1 MSEAPAS
8 YSVQAA
14 VASDVGRVRLSNE
27 DSLAFVCPDD
37 PGLRQRLGVLAIVAD
52 GMGGH
57 RGGEVA
63 SALAVETICRDYFA
77 TPPGDDCLQALELAM
92 LAANKA
98 ICRAGEAD
106 CALEGMG
113 TTATVLVVVADE
125 VLLAHVDDSR
135 LYRCSNGQCA
145 QLTEDHTLVEQML
158 RDGMISAEDAR
169 RHPMRNMLMR
179 SLGTPTGLRVATRR
193 CPPAS
198 VGDVFVL
205 CSDGLHESFEPTE
218 IAAIVASME
227 PAAASRRLVELA
239 CERDGSD
246 NVSVV
251 VVGIAPAAA
260 ADEAAS

>member
-1 MSEAPAS
+1 MTDAKLGQAIENLMVARNPRRMQVAQAALLPGYYLRAAS
-8 YSVQAA
+8 YLYDLSGTVIIGTGFP
-14 VASDVGRVRLSNE
+14 VVDTFETDGPVG
-27 DSLAFVCPDD
+27 
-37 PGLRQRLGVLAIVAD
+37 AI
-52 GMGGH
+52 
-57 RGGEVA
+57 
-63 SALAVETICRDYFA
+63 ALY
-77 TPPGDDCLQALELAM
+77 DCLQALELAM

-125 VLLAHVDDSR
+125 VLLAHVGDSR
-135 LYRCSNGQCA
+135 LYRCSNGQCE

-169 RHPMRNMLMR
+169 HHPMRNMLMR

-205 CSDGLHESFEPTE
+205 CSDGLHESFEATE

-260 ADEAAS
+260 ADQAAS